1 MPRLLSPDDKCL
13 EVDVRGLRYRG
24 KTINVTDPVAVRQ
37 LREAGYTM
45 ADTAGVITGSVGFE
59 CDCGFKSFFRLCSRC
74 GAECH
79 R

>member
-24 KTINVTDPVAVRQ
+24 KTINVTDPVAVKQ

-45 ADTAGVITGSVGFE
+45 ADTAGVITRGGFACE
-59 CDCGFKSFFRLCSRC
+59 CGFQSYFRLCSRC
-74 GAECH
+74 GSECKQ
-79 R
+79 